1 MARRSRGEGT
11 VTFKKKL
18 KLWAAKVP
26 TDQVDSKGKRRY
38 VYAYGKTK
46 EEAARKRT
54 LLQRQVEERTLPEP
68 HRMTVEDLMTTY
80 IENKVGRIK
89 TRTMDLYSFDAK
101 RHINPKIGHV
111 LISKLMPLHIERM
124 QAEILRNGSPRAAR
138 SARDTL
144 ARALR
149 QAVRWKLMV
158 YNPAEAV
165 EQIRVPKREMQ
176 VWEPEEVTVF
186 LERAREDRL
195 YALFFLALTTGMRMG
210 ELLALNWRDLSLN
223 GSRPIITV
231 RTSVTREGGKPV
243 IGEPKTAAGT
253 RRIALSSDQVDV
265 LTAHQVTQDLERTRT
280 GHWQDQGLVFP
291 STEGTLFNSSNFNTR
306 HWLVLREVS
315 GVKIIRFHDLRHTYA
330 SLAIRAG
337 MDVRLLADRLGHR
350 DPAFTLRTYAHVF
363 DHHRHGGAFSLDTLL
378 AEPDRTVKG

>member
-1 MARRSRGEGT
+1 MNQDNKKGSSQTITVWNQSQFKCLVDGFTAGPRIQFATNGCDMKCRRVFRDAQVFGDAFVGLTLAEQQNLR
-11 VTFKKKL
+11 VTG
-18 KLWAAKVP
+18 A
-26 TDQVDSKGKRRY
+26 
-38 VYAYGKTK
+38 
-46 EEAARKRT
+46 
-54 LLQRQVEERTLPEP
+54 
-68 HRMTVEDLMTTY
+68 
-80 IENKVGRIK
+80 
-89 TRTMDLYSFDAK
+89 
-101 RHINPKIGHV
+101 
-111 LISKLMPLHIERM
+111 
-124 QAEILRNGSPRAAR
+124 
-138 SARDTL
+138 TL

-165 EQIRVPKREMQ
+165 DQIRVPKREMQ
-176 VWEPEEVTVF
+176 VWEPEEVTAF

-210 ELLALNWRDLSLN
+210 ELLALNWRDISLN

-231 RTSVTREGGKPV
+231 RTSVTREGGKPM

-253 RRIALSSDQVDV
+253 RWIALSSDQVDV
-265 LTAHQVTQDLERTRT
+265 LTAHQVAQDLKRTCT

-315 GVKIIRFHDLRHTYA
+315 GVKIIRFHDLRYTYA
-330 SLAIRAG
+330 SLAIRTG

-350 DPAFTLRTYAHVF
+350 DPVFMRTYAHVF
-363 DHHRHGGAFSLDTLL
+363 GHHRHGGAFSLDTLL
-378 AEPDRTVKG
+378 AEPDRSLKG